1 MLDVTPR
8 PPRLQG
14 DAEVNSNGG
23 RGRAADGVLWVD
35 CLQPEHNFTLTNL
48 RCPCFNTVAS
58 ITASPAAAGPARR
71 ARTRLRYADFAN
83 THARVLDNWCNF
95 CLLIMGILPYCTC
108 HRVYVQIAETEAHS
122 RS

>member
-58 ITASPAAAGPARR
+58 ITASPPPPDLRVGLVR
-71 ARTRLRYADFAN
+71 AYDTP
-83 THARVLDNWCNF
+83 
-95 CLLIMGILPYCTC
+95 ILPTRM
-108 HRVYVQIAETEAHS
+108 HEFWITGATSAF
-122 RS
+122 